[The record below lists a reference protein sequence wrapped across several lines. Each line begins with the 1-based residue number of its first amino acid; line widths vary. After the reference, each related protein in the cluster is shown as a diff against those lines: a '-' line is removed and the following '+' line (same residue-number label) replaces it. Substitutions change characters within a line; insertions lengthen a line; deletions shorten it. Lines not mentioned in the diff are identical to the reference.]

1 MDVPA
6 APRPH
11 SNTQRPTQA
20 YYVPRKLLEC
30 GRGPQ
35 SKPTNTEKNEKP
47 IQTSVQKQKPRPL
60 MDNVITTPTSSIK
73 EKSTQSN
80 RQKSNAP
87 ATKKSSSNSSN
98 SPRKSP
104 PAMTAYQPPL
114 QYPSLPRDLHLVS
127 STPSSRS
134 SSSMSSSGIGPQI
147 SPTLTVSSP
156 RVLHVKGGPQ
166 KYSLPRPNAFAPMI
180 AQSDEKECICDRK
193 KTHVVCKRCGY
204 ECVGRVQVTCGQHP
218 MILALNDLRECP
230 NPVCH
235 SVQLLEFDEF
245 GNEDVHDDTIEQLL
259 AEPIEKIDLQS

>member
-1 MDVPA
+1 MDVSA

-35 SKPTNTEKNEKP
+35 SKSNNNCTEKNDKP
-47 IQTSVQKQKPRPL
+47 SQTSAQQKQKPRPL
-60 MDNVITTPTSSIK
+60 MEQVISAPPTSLK
-73 EKSTQSN
+73 E
-80 RQKSNAP
+80 
-87 ATKKSSSNSSN
+87 KSSSNRHHHQQTKSN
-98 SPRKSP
+98 SSTNQQKMARKSP
-104 PAMTAYQPPL
+104 PQ
-114 QYPSLPRDLHLVS
+114 QQQQQSSRDLHLVS

-134 SSSMSSSGIGPQI
+134 SSSMSSIGNTAAL
-147 SPTLTVSSP
+147 SPSLTVSSP

-166 KYSLPRPNAFAPMI
+166 KYSLPRPNQFAPMI

-204 ECVGRVQVTCGQHP
+204 ECVGRVQITCGAHP
-218 MILALNDLRECP
+218 LILALNDLRECP

-235 SVQLLEFDEF
+235 SVQLLEIDEF
-245 GNEDVHDDTIEQLL
+245 TDEDVHDEDVEQLL
-259 AEPIEKIDLQS
+259 AEPIEKIDLRC

>member
-11 SNTQRPTQA
+11 SNNQRPTQA

-47 IQTSVQKQKPRPL
+47 IHTSAQQKQKPRPL
-60 MDNVITTPTSSIK
+60 MEKTITTSSFK
-73 EKSTQSN
+73 EKSN
-80 RQKSNAP
+80 RQKSNALVS
-87 ATKKSSSNSSN
+87 KKTSSSPSSTT

-104 PAMTAYQPPL
+104 PAMTPYQPPL
-114 QYPSLPRDLHLVS
+114 QYPSSPRDLHLVS

-134 SSSMSSSGIGPQI
+134 SSSMSSSGIAPQV
-147 SPTLTVSSP
+147 SPTLTLSSP

-218 MILALNDLRECP
+218 LILALNDLRECP

-235 SVQLLEFDEF
+235 SVQLLECDEF
-245 GNEDVHDDTIEQLL
+245 GDEDVHDDNVEQLL
-259 AEPIEKIDLQS
+259 AEPIEKIDLQA

>member
-11 SNTQRPTQA
+11 STTQRPTQA

-35 SKPTNTEKNEKP
+35 SKANCTEKNDKP
-47 IQTSVQKQKPRPL
+47 TQTSGQQQKPKPRPL
-60 MDNVITTPTSSIK
+60 MEHVISPPPSTNTSSLR
-73 EKSTQSN
+73 EKSCRQNT
-80 RQKSNAP
+80 QKSNAAP
-87 ATKKSSSNSSN
+87 KKKSSPAPPSSTVQKVKGPY
-98 SPRKSP
+98 SS
-104 PAMTAYQPPL
+104 
-114 QYPSLPRDLHLVS
+114 SSSPRDLHLVS

-134 SSSMSSSGIGPQI
+134 SSSMSSSTGALV

-156 RVLHVKGGPQ
+156 RVLQVKGGPQ
-166 KYSLPRPNAFAPMI
+166 KYSMPRPNAFAPMI

-204 ECVGRVQVTCGQHP
+204 ECVGRVQITCGQHP
-218 MILALNDLRECP
+218 YILALNDLRECP

-235 SVQLLEFDEF
+235 SVQLLEIDEF
-245 GNEDVHDDTIEQLL
+245 CGEDVHDDAVEQLL

>member
-11 SNTQRPTQA
+11 SNNQRPTQA

-35 SKPTNTEKNEKP
+35 SKPTNTEKIEKP
-47 IQTSVQKQKPRPL
+47 IQTSAQQKQKPRPL
-60 MDNVITTPTSSIK
+60 MENIISAQPSSLK
-73 EKSTQSN
+73 EKSNSPN
-80 RQKSNAP
+80 RQKSN
-87 ATKKSSSNSSN
+87 TSVSKKTSSS

-104 PAMTAYQPPL
+104 TTMTSFQQPI
-114 QYPSLPRDLHLVS
+114 QYPSAPPRDLHLVS

-134 SSSMSSSGIGPQI
+134 SSSMSSSGIVAQL

-156 RVLHVKGGPQ
+156 RVLHIKGGPQ
-166 KYSLPRPNAFAPMI
+166 KYSMARPNAFAPMI
-180 AQSDEKECICDRK
+180 ASSDEKDCICDRK

-204 ECVGRVQVTCGQHP
+204 ECVGRVQVICGQHP

-235 SVQLLEFDEF
+235 SVQLLECDEF
-245 GNEDVHDDTIEQLL
+245 GEEDVHDDEIEQLL
-259 AEPIEKIDLQS
+259 SEPIEKIDLQS